1 MRCQSKVNCNSQ
13 VCWRQG
19 NLQELWLQKE
29 EEDDGFDGCLGCEN
43 DKIWKQSLF
52 VQKKTCQSQRCSVTS
67 LQKQNNHT
75 IFQCLCYK
83 YNDNIHMTFKQYCN
97 YTACMLIDK

>member
-29 EEDDGFDGCLGCEN
+29 EEENGFDGCLGCEN
-43 DKIWKQSLF
+43 NKIWKQSLF
-52 VQKKTCQSQRCSVTS
+52 VHVRVKDEAIKDCEQR
-67 LQKQNNHT
+67 N
-75 IFQCLCYK
+75 
-83 YNDNIHMTFKQYCN
+83 
-97 YTACMLIDK
+97 

>member
-43 DKIWKQSLF
+43 DKIWKQSL
-52 VQKKTCQSQRCSVTS
+52 TMMSRSAVT
-67 LQKQNNHT
+67 LHT
-75 IFQCLCYK
+75 GAAMMCRWLF
-83 YNDNIHMTFKQYCN
+83 H
-97 YTACMLIDK
+97 